1 MPPTPSIK
9 VSLPSSQS
17 VSIIYTLYLYL
28 SRSISPRALRFSNAF
43 HNTAGGTETQ
53 GALRSFTHR
62 CSHSVGFGVYEASDL
77 CEVAVALGDELDG
90 GALHEEGIVRG
101 QDPLDALLHV
111 LDHHGLPPAVH
122 ELPHL
127 VVGWDFCFL
136 QDIRKQ
142 ILNEIG
148 GGASE
153 INLALN
159 SAATSF
165 NFAGSLFNVFAKC
178 IYQNYLKNKRERN
191 THVQW

>member
-1 MPPTPSIK
+1 MLLNHYAPDPINKGQP
-9 VSLPSSQS
+9 PSSQS
-17 VSIIYTLYLYL
+17 VSIIYPLYLYL
-28 SRSISPRALRFSNAF
+28 SRSISRRALRFSNAF

-62 CSHSVGFGVYEASDL
+62 CSHSIGFGVYEASDL

-127 VVGWDFCFL
+127 VVGGNFCFL
-136 QDIRKQ
+136 RDTRKQ

-153 INLALN
+153 INLVI
-159 SAATSF
+159 SP
-165 NFAGSLFNVFAKC
+165 
-178 IYQNYLKNKRERN
+178 
-191 THVQW
+191 